1 MNTSNASDFDPVKSD
16 QTAASSINKR
26 RTALFIIQTCFV
38 LGLLVVWFS
47 SAPVRQ
53 SRHLLVLFFYCFP
66 AEFLIA
72 SVPHEPILLY
82 FSKFY
87 PPLVVALVAI
97 AGTSITEILNYS
109 IFKFVT
115 DTSLFQKIKFGKT
128 IKKLIEVFK
137 RAPFLTLLLVA
148 FTPIPFYPFRF
159 LVVLSKYPLWKYIL
173 AIFLARTPRFY
184 ILAALGHAF
193 KIPNAA
199 LIVLLAIL
207 IIIPYFPFIQKFLKK
222 AFKKNE
228 T

>member
-1 MNTSNASDFDPVKSD
+1 MKDTNISDPNPEKGMPGS
-16 QTAASSINKR
+16 TSSINRR
-26 RTALFIIQTCFV
+26 RTALFVVQICFV

-87 PPLVVALVAI
+87 PPLIVTLVAI
-97 AGTSITEILNYS
+97 AGTTITEIFNYS

-115 DTSLFQKIKFGKT
+115 DTSLFQRIKFGKT
-128 IKKLIEVFK
+128 IKKLIEIFK
-137 RAPFLTLLLVA
+137 KAPFLTLLLVA

-173 AIFLARTPRFY
+173 AIILARTPRFFL
-184 ILAALGHAF
+184 LAALGHTF
-193 KIPNAA
+193 KIPNSILVA
-199 LIVLLAIL
+199 LLVIL
-207 IIIPYFPFIQKFLKK
+207 ILIPYFPFIKK
-222 AFKKNE
+222 IIVKVFKKNE
-228 T
+228 D